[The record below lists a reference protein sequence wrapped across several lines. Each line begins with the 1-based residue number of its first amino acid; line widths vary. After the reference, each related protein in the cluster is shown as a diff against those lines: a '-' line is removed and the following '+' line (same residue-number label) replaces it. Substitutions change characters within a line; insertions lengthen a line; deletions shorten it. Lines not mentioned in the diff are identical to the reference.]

1 MKIKCLLVD
10 DESLALALLEKFI
23 GDTPDLEV
31 VAQCK
36 SPVRAIELL
45 QSEPIDLL
53 FLDIQMPVLSGLHL
67 LRSVSRKPVTIFT
80 TAYPHYAAE
89 AYELDAIDYL
99 LKPYSSDRFAQAVEK
114 ARAALRLR
122 DAALPNRP
130 EGYLTVKAD
139 RQWVKI
145 AFDDI
150 RYVEGW
156 KEYVKIFTGTGKV
169 VTLESLN
176 NLENLLPTAYF
187 LRVHK
192 SYIVARSQ
200 VQRMDGH
207 QLILSDNVR
216 IPVARAR
223 KQKVT
228 SLLFGSE

>member
-10 DESLALALLEKFI
+10 DESLALALLEKFV

-36 SPVRAIELL
+36 SAIRAVEIL

-53 FLDIQMPVLSGLHL
+53 FLDIQLPVLSGINL
-67 LRSVSRKPVTIFT
+67 LRSVTHRPVTIFT
-80 TAYPHYAAE
+80 TAYPQYAVE

-99 LKPYSSDRFAQAVEK
+99 LKPYSASRFAQAVEK

-122 DAALPNRP
+122 QALVSDKP
-130 EGYLTVKAD
+130 EGHLTVKAD

-150 RYVEGW
+150 CYVKGW
-156 KEYVKIFTGTGKV
+156 KEYVKIFTSTGKV

-176 NLENLLPTAYF
+176 NLENLLPATHF

-192 SYIVARSQ
+192 SYSVAQSQ
-200 VQRMDGH
+200 VQRMDG
-207 QLILSDNVR
+207 QELVLASQVR
-216 IPVARAR
+216 IPVARPVSKR
-223 KQKVT
+223 
-228 SLLFGSE
+228 